1 MKVFLDAN
9 VLVAVL
15 NKEYPLFSSAA
26 RVLSLG
32 EQRHFTLVTSP
43 LCLAISFYF
52 AEKKSGTDAARSK
65 IGLLASKLE
74 IACTDARTVMQT
86 VNDQRVHDFE
96 DGLQYYAAVQAN
108 CDAIVTE
115 DASGF
120 YFSELAVCGC
130 EDFLARYVFG
140 RR

>member
-1 MKVFLDAN
+1 MKAFLDAN

-32 EQRHFTLVTSP
+32 DHRDFTLVTSP

-52 AEKKSGTDAARSK
+52 AEKKSGTDVARSK

-74 IACTDARTVMQT
+74 IAGTDARTVAQA
-86 VNDQRVHDFE
+86 VDDKRVHDFE
-96 DGLQYYAAVQAN
+96 DGLEYYAAVQAD
-108 CDAIVTE
+108 CEAIVTE
-115 DASGF
+115 DTGDF
-120 YFSELAVCGC
+120 YFSELPVCGC
-130 EDFLARYVFG
+130 ADFLARYVFG
-140 RR
+140 SR

>member
-15 NKEYPLFSSAA
+15 NKEYPVFSHAA

-32 EQRHFTLVTSP
+32 DRTDFALVTSP

-52 AEKKSGTDAARSK
+52 AEKKSGLAMARRK
-65 IGLLASKLE
+65 IALLASRLA
-74 IACTDARTVMQT
+74 IAGADGETVAQT
-86 VNDQRVHDFE
+86 IADKRVHDFE
-96 DGLQYYAAVQAN
+96 DGLEYYAALQAG
-108 CDAIVTE
+108 CDVIVTE
-115 DASGF
+115 DRDGF
-120 YFSELAVCGC
+120 YFSAIAVVNCA
-130 EDFLARYVFG
+130 DFLEAYVF